1 MWGQG
6 GHAVEHKSLES
17 QDTVKGRGRGGG
29 VESKVCWFLLHSK
42 PSP

>member
-17 QDTVKGRGRGGG
+17 QDSVKGRGRGSRA
-29 VESKVCWFLLHSK
+29 ESKVGWFLLHAK